1 MRWTYT
7 IEDNSIRFN
16 TLGPATLALC
26 GEDSSDQIFL
36 AKLGVGGTWSVE
48 DGRLVLELNENAGM
62 MVFDN
67 GGPAKIAP
75 ETTPE
80 TGGALVVAPWA
91 VTLLGGLAALGAGVA
106 LRRRDSHRPPKSD
119 RQPLS
124 SPGQPTGSNSSHVGV
139 TVISHP
145 FRRLGAGWG
154 GHRAKRCFRRSNP
167 VTKDPEDA
175 VLVADGDES

>member
-106 LRRRDSHRPPKSD
+106 LRRRR
-119 RQPLS
+119 
-124 SPGQPTGSNSSHVGV
+124 
-139 TVISHP
+139 
-145 FRRLGAGWG
+145 
-154 GHRAKRCFRRSNP
+154 
-167 VTKDPEDA
+167 
-175 VLVADGDES
+175 